1 MSQKALIIPEKYGP
15 FKVADWDI
23 PKPNA
28 GEILVKVCHSIG
40 LKLGVSELI

>member
-1 MSQKALIIPEKYGP
+1 MSQKALILTERYGT
-15 FKVADWDI
+15 FKVTDWDI

-28 GEILVKVCHSIG
+28 GEILVRVCHSIG